1 MILLGDPAQLPAVS
15 NRDIFSTD
23 LWRTF
28 DVLLL
33 RGVNHAKDPQLQ
45 SLLEK
50 VRIGVHDEKV
60 ERILS
65 SRCKTEDIAKV
76 DPNATVIICSK
87 RKECTKFN
95 TMCLEMLDGNSVHY
109 EAIDTDHNGMPL
121 RPTDKKRLERVSD
134 RLPDELH
141 LKVGARVLLRRNVN
155 IEHGWVNRTI
165 AQVVSLAQN
174 CIVVCQV
181 DKPKEQLPLPRFKQ
195 LITISGASYHIVRH
209 QFPVLPGYAVTV
221 HRVQGMTVKKAVVLL
236 NKNFFE
242 SGQAYAA
249 LSWVRNLEDRT
260 IWRYHHSAIYIL
272 DVYKQLL
279 RWCDAQDAIRPPN
292 LPPID

>member
-60 ERILS
+60 ERILR
-65 SRCKTEDIAKV
+65 SRCKSEDIAKV

-121 RPTDKKRLERVSD
+121 QPTDKKRLERVSD
-134 RLPDELH
+134 RLSDELH

-155 IEHGWVNRTI
+155 IERGWVNRTI

-181 DKPKEQLPLPRFKQ
+181 DKPKEQLPLPCFKQ

-221 HRVQGMTVKKAVVLL
+221 HRVQGMPVKKAVVLL

-242 SGQAYAA
+242 SGQAYVA

-260 IWRYHHSAIYIL
+260 IWRYHHSAIYIQ
-272 DVYKQLL
+272 DVHKQLL